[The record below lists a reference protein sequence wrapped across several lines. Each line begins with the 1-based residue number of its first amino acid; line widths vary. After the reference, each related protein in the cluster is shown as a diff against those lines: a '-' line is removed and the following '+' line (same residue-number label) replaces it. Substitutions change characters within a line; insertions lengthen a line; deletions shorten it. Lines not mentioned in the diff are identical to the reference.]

1 MSRFFISFVYF
12 FFLMIRR
19 PPRSTRTDTLFP
31 YTTLFRSYPGADAE
45 TLENTTTQVIE
56 QQMKGIDHLRYMSST
71 SDSLGR
77 AVITL
82 TFEQGTDADT
92 AQVQVQNKLQLATAR
107 RPREVQQSGLI
118 VATATNSILLAAA
131 IYSEDGSH
139 SVSDMADYVASRVQ
153 DPVSRVPGVGD
164 IRVLGGQY
172 AMRIWV
178 DPFKLQNYR
187 LTFADVKSAIQAQ
200 NAQVSAGQL
209 GSQPAAE
216 GQPLTATVT
225 AQSRLQNVDQFKAVI
240 LRTNPDGS
248 TVKIGDVAR
257 VEIGN
262 EDYNFNLELNGKPAS
277 GLILKLAP
285 GANAVQTVDLVK
297 ARIAE
302 LQKQFPPDIRVV
314 YPLDSTPFVRLSIEQ
329 VVHTIIEATVLVF
342 LVMFLFLQNWRATLV
357 PTIAIPVVLLGTFGV
372 LAIPG
377 FSFNPLPLLR

>member
-1 MSRFFISFVYF
+1 MRIS
-12 FFLMIRR
+12 
-19 PPRSTRTDTLFP
+19 DW
-31 YTTLFRSYPGADAE
+31 
-45 TLENTTTQVIE
+45 
-56 QQMKGIDHLRYMSST
+56 SSDVCSSDLT

-107 RPREVQQSGLI
+107 LPREVQQSGLI
-118 VATATNSILLAAA
+118 VAKATNSILLAAA

-302 LQKQFPPDIRVV
+302 LQKQFPPRSEEHTSELKSLMRISYAVFCLKKQKKQKQIRHIT
-314 YPLDSTPFVRLSIEQ
+314 YQEDNI
-329 VVHTIIEATVLVF
+329 
-342 LVMFLFLQNWRATLV
+342 
-357 PTIAIPVVLLGTFGV
+357 
-372 LAIPG
+372 
-377 FSFNPLPLLR
+377 